1 MKSKEW
7 FYKQCLLRI
16 QGFGPLTHLC
26 WVVLQKGIGQSDSTR
41 GHVTQAIGAVQ
52 KFLQAQPQ
60 WIEPIRA
67 SDPTKPFDINS
78 HQHQQLLDA
87 WLHWFE
93 SKGGPCNQRFGYDY
107 DTLRGLLTGTLG
119 GTCYGGGGGNDE
131 FKRVLRLMAEFLHDE
146 AY

>member
-7 FYKQCLLRI
+7 FYKQCLLKI
-16 QGFGPLTHLC
+16 KDFGPLTHLC

-52 KFLQAQPQ
+52 KFLKAQPE
-60 WIEPIRA
+60 WIGTIRD

-78 HQHQQLLDA
+78 HKGLLEA
-87 WLHWFE
+87 WRKWFARKE
-93 SKGGPCNQRFGYDY
+93 GSYHGRFGYNY
-107 DTLRGLLTGTLG
+107 DTLRGLLTPTLG
-119 GTCYGGGGGNDE
+119 GSCRGGGGGNDE

-146 AY
+146 A